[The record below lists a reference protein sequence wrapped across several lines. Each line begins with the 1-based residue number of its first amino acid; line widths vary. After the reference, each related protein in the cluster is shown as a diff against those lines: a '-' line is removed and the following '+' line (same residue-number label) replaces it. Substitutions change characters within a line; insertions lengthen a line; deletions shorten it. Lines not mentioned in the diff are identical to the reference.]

1 MNQYPNKL
9 SYEHAIIVF
18 FFLHICSKC
27 LQLTVHIWA
36 KSGREVRE
44 ATFGHFWSVAT
55 LWNEKFWC
63 VSPIIHTPSNPP
75 TLFFLNNWLSVERF
89 QEKKKKT
96 DADGS
101 NKIPSF

>member
-9 SYEHAIIVF
+9 SYEHAIIIF
-18 FFLHICSKC
+18 FFFYTFAPSVYNWLCTSE
-27 LQLTVHIWA
+27 LSLDW
-36 KSGREVRE
+36 KSE